1 MKSLFNR
8 TPILASILITALLAM
23 SAAGYVLAVDH
34 GSQAA
39 VPQAPTTMLLPF

>member
-8 TPILASILITALLAM
+8 NPLLASVLVTALLAM

-34 GSQAA
+34 GSQTV